1 MIIMDLEQEILKEP
15 SKSQALKIAHYIGN
29 KQERFDALMH
39 IFFHGPSRLTQRAAW
54 ILSHCADHHP
64 HLLMPYIP
72 ALIDNLETDPPVA
85 VKRNTVRVLQN
96 MEIPEEKMGILAEQC
111 FNFLNSAKEAIA
123 VKVFSMTIL
132 ANIAKK
138 FPELK
143 QEVILTIEN
152 QMPYGSAGFRSR
164 GRKVLKDLGQ

>member
-1 MIIMDLEQEILKEP
+1 MDLEQEILKEQ
-15 SKSQALKIAHYIGN
+15 SKPQALKIAHYIAN
-29 KQERFDALMH
+29 KQERFDALMQ
-39 IFFHGPSRLTQRAAW
+39 IFFHGSNLLTQRAAW
-54 ILSHCADHHP
+54 ILSHCVDHHP
-64 HLLMPYIP
+64 NLLKPYIP

-96 MEIPEEKMGILAEQC
+96 MEIPEEKMGILAEHC
-111 FNFLNSAKEAIA
+111 FHFVNSAQEAIA

-143 QEVILTIEN
+143 QELILTIEN
-152 QMPYGSAGFRSR
+152 QLPYGSAGFRSR
-164 GRKVLKDLGQ
+164 GSKILKALR